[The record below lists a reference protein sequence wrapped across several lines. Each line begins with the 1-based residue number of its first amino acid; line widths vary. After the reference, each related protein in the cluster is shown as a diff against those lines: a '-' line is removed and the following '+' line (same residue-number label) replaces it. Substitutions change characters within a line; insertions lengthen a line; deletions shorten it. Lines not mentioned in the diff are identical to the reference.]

1 MPGYSKTI
9 SKTISKKLPQ
19 LFVHDHLWN
28 QAQSQILNSDFVI
41 KEKASNRSTD
51 SLSSIEKNSNL
62 QQDIEDNIK
71 ENTQVSLLL
80 QKINKIK
87 MSNRYSSH
95 KNTILN
101 GSNLQIIPPQNT
113 PSPVNP
119 YPISINNSSLIQQ
132 QQQLIANTLLQQQ
145 AKNQKIVSL
154 AVSLN
159 QHQQPSQQ
167 NPTYVEPNQL
177 PNTIQ
182 IPNGNTHRIQPQAY
196 YYQNHHSLNSYNGMH
211 LQNMD
216 YPPDFRIMAYNYA
229 IPQPLA
235 QQIPVQAYYT
245 NNSVNSYDYQS
256 TNSSSNKAMFNNEV
270 LNGIARI
277 LDNSSNF
284 LPSDNNNINNVGMV
298 GGSNDTNNL
307 SSHHFLSQNGTIQ
320 LPPPQQQ
327 LNNYP
332 ALISS
337 LLPNQ
342 KLNNTLQQQQQQQQ
356 QQQLQQQLQ
365 KYQLQQQLQKNSI
378 SNISSQS
385 GQQQLQIL
393 QQQQQ
398 QQQQQLQL
406 QQQGLYGQN
415 SSSSSTN
422 YNYPS
427 LQASNANGNVNS
439 ITNQTTS
446 QMASRVLSKETFDY
460 YLQTA
465 HQKYNSQDYNGALNI
480 LLELYQKNS
489 THLPTLLLLGCTY
502 YSLRRYKASIFFNN
516 QILQIDSRFSEAYS
530 NLGTTYKAMAQEC
543 QNKNKVM
550 DGNHSHGNNGKST
563 GDNQEDS
570 AKFLEYAEECYRTA
584 IKIRPKYWDA
594 SINLAILVSSQGR
607 WKEAIEVNQT
617 IESLME
623 NDYPDN
629 ARMDHLKM
637 DAGQPHGFINEIV
650 PDMIEQLLQD
660 PYVTSQLTGGNN
672 RMDNDILLVIALAK
686 IEDNRKKFVE
696 MQKLAKEQEAQSNST
711 SSPSGE
717 QDNGSSASSNP
728 HHHHRRHHRENNSFT
743 NEKRCDLYFAK
754 GNLYYALNNF
764 ESAKLEYF
772 KGLITIGVD
781 LTELFNS
788 AKNGT
793 LPTPTI
799 NPQKVLTALHYHSQN
814 PESSPYNHSSSSILQ
829 TLAKIYQDVHLPS
842 VAVAFYYLSL
852 KMYPTANTCNNL
864 GILLSSQRLEESI
877 HWYELGLNL
886 DPNHVHLYTNLGSAL
901 KDRGMVTEGIQC
913 YQQAIRI
920 QPDFFIALANLANV
934 YKDMG
939 KVEDAIELY
948 RRALKV
954 KPDFIEAFCN
964 YVNSLL
970 FVCNWRDRDENLQK
984 ISTIVDKQLMETKDQ
999 VPKGVPTVLP
1009 FHTFTYSSLT
1019 AQQVREISHRNADRV
1034 LWNVIA
1040 SDWFPGFPKSILDKY
1055 SLRSNNVLSTTITS
1069 TASAT
1074 VNGNGHYPYPYP
1086 IPPLPAPHIRI
1097 GYLSSD
1103 FNNHPLAHL
1112 MQSVFGL
1119 HDRRRFQVYCYSLS
1133 PSDQSQYRHTIER
1146 GADYFIDMNNW
1157 SIKDIVERIALVD
1170 KIHVLVNL
1178 NGYTKG
1184 GKNEIFAA
1192 RPCPIQIA
1200 TMGFAGTMGA
1210 GNIDNEYD
1218 PSPDYNEYKDG
1229 SGGPKASEGDPDL
1242 DWFDRLPDR
1251 WMDYLVGDEISCP
1264 PDTVI
1269 SEPLSRDTKSIAA
1282 REIRNDPLQNAKMFT
1297 ESIVYMPQSFFVNDH
1312 RQGFREENDAEI
1324 ESVLETDHNRLQ
1336 LVDMSI
1342 KAATNESNFEHVSG
1356 DLLEEDYLTLDEKIR
1371 WRREQ
1376 LKRIKMRH
1384 ELFPNLKEDTI
1395 IYANFN
1401 QLYKIDPLIFNT
1413 WLNIL
1418 KRMKNSILWLLRFPP
1433 SGENNLRQHA
1443 RNYAGEEVASRVIFT
1458 DVAPKHMHIYRGRIA
1473 DVFLDTVECNA
1484 HTTAADILWSGT
1496 PIITYPKYQFKMCSR
1511 VAASVAYATGAWNER
1526 DLKYSYH
1533 TGPCSAIGPFSEKAK
1548 FKNDPRLLG
1557 HEMVVGSYKEYEDR
1571 AVELGMSV
1579 SWSFRNITS
1588 WTKEYTDALMN
1599 PQMGGK
1605 QDAQMTVIQNI
1616 LNNLSLQQNQHQN
1629 ANTNTNTNQNQ
1640 NRIMANGGNNQNQ
1653 NNPQNTNTYTM
1664 INLFKKNVLT
1674 ITHHPAIGH
1683 KLEILLPQGSLVAL
1697 RRKLFLTRDQM
1708 PLFHTARWVAQLEYA
1723 VTEMM
1728 KRWENGYN
1736 KLCQRE
1742 KQQIPRPSSLID
1754 NTYPSVDKP
1763 EERTLSRSIWVP
1775 EEVQAI
1781 NLR

>member
-1 MPGYSKTI
+1 MSPSYFKTI
-9 SKTISKKLPQ
+9 PKKLPQ
-19 LFVHDHLWN
+19 IAVHDHLWN
-28 QAQSQILNSDFVI
+28 QAQTQILNSDFI
-41 KEKASNRSTD
+41 SKKSTNTNSD
-51 SLSSIEKNSNL
+51 SVESNSNTN
-62 QQDIEDNIK
+62 QQSQIVEQNNKKDN
-71 ENTQVSLLL
+71 
-80 QKINKIK
+80 NKFN
-87 MSNRYSSH
+87 MSNRYPSH
-95 KNTILN
+95 QTTLLTGNNI
-101 GSNLQIIPPQNT
+101 QIIPPQNT
-113 PSPVNP
+113 PSPANP
-119 YPISINNSSLIQQ
+119 YPINMNNTSIIQQ
-132 QQQLIANTLLQQQ
+132 QQQQVIANTLLQQQ

-154 AVSLN
+154 ANGSIN
-159 QHQQPSQQ
+159 QQQPPSQQ
-167 NPTYVEPNQL
+167 NPTYMEPSQL
-177 PNTIQ
+177 PNGVQVQTA
-182 IPNGNTHRIQPQAY
+182 NGHRIQPQAY
-196 YYQNHHSLNSYNGMH
+196 YYQNHHSLNSYNNAAH
-211 LQNMD
+211 LQNME
-216 YPPDFRIMAYNYA
+216 YPPDFRLMAYNYA

-235 QQIPVQAYYT
+235 QQIPVQAYYSNPNI
-245 NNSVNSYDYQS
+245 NNYDY
-256 TNSSSNKAMFNNEV
+256 SNNNGNKVIINPEL
-270 LNGIARI
+270 LNGIARM
-277 LDNSSNF
+277 LDNSTNF
-284 LPSDNNNINNVGMV
+284 LTSPVGNDTNNNNVGVV

-307 SSHHFLSQNGTIQ
+307 SGHFLSQNGTVQ
-320 LPPPQQQ
+320 LPQNQPPS
-327 LNNYP
+327 NNYHP
-332 ALISS
+332 NLISS
-337 LLPNQ
+337 L
-342 KLNNTLQQQQQQQQ
+342 QQQQQ

-365 KYQLQQQLQKNSI
+365 SYQLQQSLQKNA
-378 SNISSQS
+378 QS
-385 GQQQLQIL
+385 GQKQAISLQANQQQLQLI

-398 QQQQQLQL
+398 QKQQIQMQQQV
-406 QQQGLYGQN
+406 YGHSG
-415 SSSSSTN
+415 SSSAN
-422 YNYPS
+422 YNNYA
-427 LQASNANGNVNS
+427 LQAVNGNANTMSNS
-439 ITNQTTS
+439 TAS
-446 QMASRVLSKETFDY
+446 QSISSQILTKESFDY
-460 YLQTA
+460 YLQSA
-465 HQKYNSQDYNGALNI
+465 HQKYNTQDYKAALKI
-480 LLELYQKNS
+480 LLELAQKNS

-502 YSLRRYKASIFFNN
+502 YSLGMYKASIYYNTR
-516 QILQIDSRFSEAYS
+516 ILQIDSRFSEAYS

-543 QNKNKVM
+543 QKNKM
-550 DGNHSHGNNGKST
+550 NDGHGHNNANVKT
-563 GDNQEDS
+563 DDQENS
-570 AKFLEYAEECYRTA
+570 AKFLECAEECYRTA
-584 IKIRPKYWDA
+584 IKLRPKYWDA
-594 SINLAILVSSQGR
+594 SINLAILVSTQGR
-607 WKEAIEVNQT
+607 WKEAIDVYQT

-623 NDYPDN
+623 NDFPEN
-629 ARMDHLKM
+629 VRMDHLKM
-637 DAGQPHGFINEIV
+637 DPKQPHGFINELA
-650 PDMIEQLLQD
+650 PDMVEQLLQD
-660 PYVTSQLTGGNN
+660 PYVISLLTGDNN
-672 RMDNDILLVIALAK
+672 RMDNDILLVTALAK
-686 IEDNRKKFVE
+686 VEENRKKFVE
-696 MQKLAKEQEAQSNST
+696 LQKLAKEQENNSAAIKQ
-711 SSPSGE
+711 E
-717 QDNGSSASSNP
+717 QDNNSPNSANSTH
-728 HHHHRRHHRENNSFT
+728 HHHHRRHRENNSFT

-754 GNLYYALNNF
+754 GNLYYALNNY

-772 KGLITIGVD
+772 KGLITIGID

-788 AKNGT
+788 SKSGT

-799 NPQKVLTALHYHSQN
+799 NPQEVLTNLRYHSQN

-829 TLAKIYQDVHLPS
+829 TLAKIYQDIHLPS

-864 GILLSSQRLEESI
+864 GILLSSQRLEESV

-886 DPNHVHLYTNLGSAL
+886 DPNHVHLFTNLGSAL

-939 KVEDAIELY
+939 KVEDAIDLY

-964 YVNSLL
+964 FVNSLL
-970 FVCNWRDRDENLQK
+970 FVCDWRNRDENLQK
-984 ISTIVDKQLMETKDQ
+984 ISAIVDKQLMESKDQ

-1040 SDWFPGFPKSILDKY
+1040 SDWFPGFPRSILDKY

-1086 IPPLPAPHIRI
+1086 IPPLPSPHIRI

-1112 MQSVFGL
+1112 MQSVFGM

-1146 GADYFIDMNNW
+1146 GADYFVDMNNW
-1157 SIKDIVERIALVD
+1157 SIKDIVERIALID

-1210 GNIDNEYD
+1210 GNIDAEYN
-1218 PSPDYNEYKDG
+1218 PAPDYNEYRDG
-1229 SGGPKASEGDPDL
+1229 HPGAKAKESDPDL

-1251 WMDYLVGDEISCP
+1251 WMDYLVGDEVSCP

-1269 SEPLSRDTKSIAA
+1269 NEPLSRDLKSIAA

-1324 ESVLETDHNRLQ
+1324 ESILETDPNRLQ

-1342 KAATNESNFEHVSG
+1342 KAATDEKSFEHVSG
-1356 DLLEEDYLTLDEKIR
+1356 DLIEEDYLTLDEKVR

-1384 ELFPNLKEDTI
+1384 ELFPNLKEDTV

-1433 SGENNLRQHA
+1433 SGENNLRQYA
-1443 RNYAGEEVASRVIFT
+1443 RNYAGDEVASRVIFT

-1473 DVFLDTVECNA
+1473 DIFLDTVECNA

-1526 DLKYSYH
+1526 DMKYSYH
-1533 TGPCSAIGPFSEKAK
+1533 TVPCSAVGPFSEKAQS
-1548 FKNDPRLLG
+1548 KNDPRLLG
-1557 HEMVVGSYKEYEDR
+1557 HEMVVGSYQEYEDR
-1571 AVELGMSV
+1571 AVELGMSMTWT
-1579 SWSFRNITS
+1579 SRNITS
-1588 WTKEYTDALMN
+1588 WTKEYTNALMN
-1599 PQMGGK
+1599 HQMTK
-1605 QDAQMTVIQNI
+1605 PNAQMNVIQNI
-1616 LNNLSLQQNQHQN
+1616 INQLSIQTQQNQ
-1629 ANTNTNTNQNQ
+1629 NQMMN
-1640 NRIMANGGNNQNQ
+1640 NGGNQPNNQQ
-1653 NNPQNTNTYTM
+1653 NPQNTNSYTM
-1664 INLFKKNVLT
+1664 LNLIKKNVIA
-1674 ITHHPAIGH
+1674 ITQNPATGPQ
-1683 KLEILLPQGSLVAL
+1683 LEVLLPQGSLVAL

-1728 KRWENGYN
+1728 KRWENGYK
-1736 KLCQRE
+1736 KLCERE
-1742 KQQIPRPSSLID
+1742 KQAVPRASSLID
-1754 NTYPSVDKP
+1754 NIYPSMEKP
-1763 EERTLSRSIWVP
+1763 EDRTLSRSIWVP
-1775 EEVQAI
+1775 PDVQAI
-1781 NLR
+1781 NVR